1 MGTEEEEE
9 LGRARPPPPQA
20 AAAQQHMYTQ
30 GQLRAV
36 IHSAARARQQTL
48 RTLEEL
54 RRIQQEEMRQ
64 AQAGGAAAYQYN
76 DVLAAAHRE
85 RMARSIAAA
94 QASALAS
101 ANILSE
107 VIDADMDDL

>member
-1 MGTEEEEE
+1 
-9 LGRARPPPPQA
+9 
-20 AAAQQHMYTQ
+20 MYTQ

-64 AQAGGAAAYQYN
+64 AQAGAAAYQYN